1 MEKLAD
7 HFKEL
12 LEADA
17 EGFLSGPGHCDSTM
31 IQSFGAPNLPGIH
44 EEKTAPS
51 AKDPCAAAA
60 GAAEERLSSKF

>member
-17 EGFLSGPGHCDSTM
+17 EGDSTTL
-31 IQSFGAPNLPGIH
+31 QSFGAPNLPGIH
-44 EEKTAPS
+44 EEKTAAS